1 MATYDRFDRLCEPEA
16 AGAAL
21 SDPLLSS
28 STCALETLLGE
39 QVLLLPVWV
48 EDESSA
54 PAHAL
59 WRQHKLMER
68 ESYSARPVW
77 FPKEGGLLGVRRGC
91 GERVGQ
97 GRNSY
102 PQTTKGLRPF
112 AMSHSIPSYS
122 RSCSKP
128 RILSARAAPTLG
140 LQSNAV
146 AARG

>member
-68 ESYSARPVW
+68 ESYRARPVW

-97 GRNSY
+97 GNNCS
-102 PQTTKGLRPF
+102 PQTTKGLNIDTALNR
-112 AMSHSIPSYS
+112 
-122 RSCSKP
+122 
-128 RILSARAAPTLG
+128 G
-140 LQSNAV
+140 LET
-146 AARG
+146 

>member
-21 SDPLLSS
+21 SDPLLSG
-28 STCALETLLGE
+28 STSALETLLGE

-68 ESYSARPVW
+68 ESYRARPVW

-97 GRNSY
+97 GNNCS
-102 PQTTKGLRPF
+102 PQTTKGLTYSFKSLP
-112 AMSHSIPSYS
+112 IPD
-122 RSCSKP
+122 P
-128 RILSARAAPTLG
+128 TRIHREAAPHTTHARKR
-140 LQSNAV
+140 AV
-146 AARG
+146 

>member
-97 GRNSY
+97 PGTYRAV
-102 PQTTKGLRPF
+102 TTKGLLR
-112 AMSHSIPSYS
+112 SISVYDD
-122 RSCSKP
+122 
-128 RILSARAAPTLG
+128 
-140 LQSNAV
+140 
-146 AARG
+146 